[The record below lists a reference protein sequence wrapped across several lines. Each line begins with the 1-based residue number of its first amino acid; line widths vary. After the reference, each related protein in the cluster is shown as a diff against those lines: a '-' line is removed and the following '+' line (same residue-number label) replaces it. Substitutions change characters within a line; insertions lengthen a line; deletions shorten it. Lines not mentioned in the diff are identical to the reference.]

1 MFFGVVQ
8 AQPLEN
14 FIVRAYCEN
23 GRIHVVDIK
32 PYIQSNLLYAPLA
45 DFKIFSENITVK
57 HGHIAWALNGKNGIE
72 YLDIPLEIVT
82 ESPVVNRRIADPD

>member
-23 GRIHVVDIK
+23 GRIHDVDIK

-45 DFKIFSENITVK
+45 DFKI
-57 HGHIAWALNGKNGIE
+57 LNGKNGIE